1 MKASLFAIAMI
12 AALIFSACDSE
23 PSNPAENQTD
33 MLLKAVEDID
43 LSNEQLLQI
52 DEMFWLEEDLSSLLT
67 PMQLRSLNTVISRTA
82 PDFATQR
89 DPRRIAFD
97 MAALMHLRLIFKAN
111 PDLDENTKRALVEM
125 IQASNQTRRQI
136 IRDNIGNPEQLR
148 ALLKAE
154 HERLIAQMNAAL
166 TPEQLANVEE
176 LKERLKQLRE
186 ELREKWVQIRID
198 RHIAM
203 LKNALDLSDEQA
215 AAIRA
220 ILLAQHEQIKQLR
233 ETYQGNPE
241 GLREALKT
249 LLGETDAAMIAVLT
263 PEQAEKWELIKTLR
277 MKWRNGGPPHTRG

>member
-1 MKASLFAIAMI
+1 MKASLFAIVMI

-33 MLLKAVEDID
+33 MLLKAVEDIN

-215 AAIRA
+215 AEIRA

-249 LLGETDAAMIAVLT
+249 LLGETDDAIIAVLT
-263 PEQAEKWELIKTLR
+263 PEQAEKWELIKKLR